1 MVLCTVHNLLTRR
14 AGGAGLRGANSLT
27 CCMCHRSGAAVWE
40 AFLLP
45 GGDITI
51 DSGERAAFDSGLGVT
66 RYRCAGKCGQPLYG
80 EWGVGTDK
88 HMAALSASFFVG
100 GDAANEFPEHWP
112 APSLHMFYDGRHV
125 DIKDGLPKFKGSAF
139 TGDKPVDDDGNVIE
153 S

>member
-80 EWGVGTDK
+80 EWGVEKIQRETDRVFVSTD
-88 HMAALSASFFVG
+88 ALNAVQR
-100 GDAANEFPEHWP
+100 
-112 APSLHMFYDGRHV
+112 SLNLV
-125 DIKDGLPKFKGSAF
+125 A
-139 TGDKPVDDDGNVIE
+139 
-153 S
+153 

>member
-1 MVLCTVHNLLTRR
+1 
-14 AGGAGLRGANSLT
+14 
-27 CCMCHRSGAAVWE
+27 MCHRSGAAVWE

-100 GDAANEFPEHWP
+100 GDAANEVGPICGRGLTPLKLPPCRPIPLAQTPRALKHLTNVEVPSCIAVAGVLRP
-112 APSLHMFYDGRHV
+112 ADY
-125 DIKDGLPKFKGSAF
+125 
-139 TGDKPVDDDGNVIE
+139 
-153 S
+153 

>member
-1 MVLCTVHNLLTRR
+1 
-14 AGGAGLRGANSLT
+14 
-27 CCMCHRSGAAVWE
+27 MCHRSGAAVWE

-51 DSGERAAFDSGLGVT
+51 DSGERAAFDSGLAVT

-100 GDAANEFPEHWP
+100 GDAANEVGPICGQAYMYTLARCTLHLVVTFVTVSGALACPEP
-112 APSLHMFYDGRHV
+112 AHV
-125 DIKDGLPKFKGSAF
+125 LRRASR
-139 TGDKPVDDDGNVIE
+139 
-153 S
+153 